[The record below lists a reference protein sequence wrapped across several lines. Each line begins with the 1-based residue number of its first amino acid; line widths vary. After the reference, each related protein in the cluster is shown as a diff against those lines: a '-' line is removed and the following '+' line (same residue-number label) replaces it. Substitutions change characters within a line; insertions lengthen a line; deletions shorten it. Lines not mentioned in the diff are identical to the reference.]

1 MRVALLTL
9 IVVLF
14 GTTATSAQTGQGAG
28 QGAWAEKMFKDGKEL
43 SHDFG
48 NVPRGAQL
56 YHRFALTNIY
66 AVPMEITGIDVSC
79 GCTTATASKRVLAP
93 RESATI
99 DVSMDARRFTGP
111 KTVTIKV
118 SVGPEFISTAELK
131 VSAQSR
137 SDLVFN
143 PGDISFGT
151 VTRGQEAEQTID
163 VDYAGTL
170 DWKVTDVVFKDPL
183 DVKFVKLDR
192 KAGQIGYRI
201 TAKLKKD
208 TPVGALKEEIYL
220 KTNDPNSPLVPI
232 VVEATVQSAVVVA
245 PNALN
250 LGSVKVGDTLTRRV
264 VVRGTKGFKLLG
276 IDGLGNGLKLGNE
289 LTTEEAAV
297 QTVTFQIQIEKAG
310 DFKREVKIRTGLQ
323 DAPLIVTIEG
333 NASP

>member
-1 MRVALLTL
+1 MRIALLTL
-9 IVVLF
+9 IVLLSA
-14 GTTATSAQTGQGAG
+14 TTTSAAQSG
-28 QGAWAEKMFKDGKEL
+28 QGAWAEKMFKEGKEL

-56 YHRFALTNIY
+56 YHRFTVTNIY
-66 AVPMEITGIDVSC
+66 AVQMEITGIDVSC

-99 DVSMDARRFTGP
+99 DVSMDARRFTGA

-118 SVGPEFISTAELK
+118 SVGPEFVSTAELK
-131 VSAQSR
+131 VTANSR

-151 VTRGQEAEQTID
+151 VARGQEAEQTIE

-183 DVKFVKLDR
+183 DVKFAKVER
-192 KAGQIGYRI
+192 KAGQVGYRI

-208 TPVGALKEEIYL
+208 APVGALKEEIYL

-232 VVEATVQSAVVVA
+232 VVEATVQSPVVVA
-245 PNALN
+245 PSALN

-264 VVRGTKGFKLLG
+264 VVRGTKAFKLQG

-310 DFKREVKIRTGLQ
+310 EFKREVKIRTALQ
-323 DAPLIVTIEG
+323 ETPLVVTIEG
-333 NASP
+333 NAAP